1 MAMMSVMSVMAV
13 MPMMMVL
20 NNDSVD
26 NNELWMI
33 DDFFLK
39 RFQAFIFK
47 FALAIAPSLAPKDRS
62 RKGTTARLVQ

>member
-26 NNELWMI
+26 NNELWMM
-33 DDFFLK
+33 DDFF
-39 RFQAFIFK
+39 
-47 FALAIAPSLAPKDRS
+47 
-62 RKGTTARLVQ
+62 